1 MIPQTLINQLKATI
15 FKATVIAF
23 GFSVLITG
31 ALTLFIAY
39 VFADKFSLQ
48 SLLHIELSIFSL
60 PFFLLLFGVVF
71 WLITRSDV
79 QHMVE
84 QKLIDPLNDLSLQ
97 ISNLRV
103 MGKLEHLQQPELS
116 YELAEVQQIY
126 DLMAGHIRS
135 FHMVYE
141 HLDVLNVTDHTTGL
155 FSRQYFYEVVKPES
169 YMAQRYQ
176 RPFSIL
182 IIQLR
187 YISHPTLNEKEQL
200 ARFGQIIINNVR
212 HADMVFHITDKV
224 FILLTP
230 ETDQAQAEHFVGDL
244 GQRML
249 NAKKKIADYR
259 LDFQIGM
266 ATYGDEDG
274 THVDELIQSAKKRMT
289 KVELS

>member
-1 MIPQTLINQLKATI
+1 MQPQTLIRLLKASI
-15 FKATVIAF
+15 FKAALLSFILSMLIS
-23 GFSVLITG
+23 GVLTFA
-31 ALTLFIAY
+31 ALFFL
-39 VFADKFSLQ
+39 VEDFSLQ
-48 SLLHIELSIFSL
+48 ALVSYEMSIFSVPL
-60 PFFLLLFGVVF
+60 FLLFFSLMF
-71 WLITRSDV
+71 WLITRTDV
-79 QHMVE
+79 ENAVE
-84 QKLIDPLNDLSLQ
+84 EKLLEPLNDLSLQ

-103 MGKLEHLQQPELS
+103 MGHLEQPEQH
-116 YELAEVQQIY
+116 YDLAEVQQIY

-155 FSRQYFYEVVKPES
+155 FSRQYFYEVVKHES

-187 YISHPTLNEKEQL
+187 YISHPTLSEREQL
-200 ARFGQIIINNVR
+200 TRFGQILINNVR

-230 ETDQAQAEHFVGDL
+230 ETDQSQAEHLVKDFGERIL
-244 GQRML
+244 Q
-249 NAKKKIADYR
+249 AKKTILDFK
-259 LDFQIGM
+259 LDFQIGT